1 MPEDFAGKT
10 LEGADLGGRDLHNA
24 DLSGANLRAAILVN
38 TNLIGANMTGADLSG
53 SNLTGASLQRANL
66 SEANLTGTDL
76 RGAKLTNANLREAN
90 LTGANLRDASLG
102 EANLSGA
109 DLDGANFEGASLLRA
124 ILVGAN
130 LTNAYLHGVIW
141 NHDSPCIA
149 YRGINRGHSGNTS
162 CKWCTDGIMTSKQKE
177 AYNEAFEEWKKKQ
190 TIMVASIEPITLEGE
205 YKDVPSVSATC
216 SKCGHTTESYGQ
228 KDESILRSLAVLR
241 EECPLNETN
250 FYVCDEE
257 LLERK

>member
-1 MPEDFAGKT
+1 
-10 LEGADLGGRDLHNA
+10 
-24 DLSGANLRAAILVN
+24 
-38 TNLIGANMTGADLSG
+38 
-53 SNLTGASLQRANL
+53 
-66 SEANLTGTDL
+66 
-76 RGAKLTNANLREAN
+76 
-90 LTGANLRDASLG
+90 
-102 EANLSGA
+102 
-109 DLDGANFEGASLLRA
+109 
-124 ILVGAN
+124 
-130 LTNAYLHGVIW
+130 
-141 NHDSPCIA
+141 
-149 YRGINRGHSGNTS
+149 
-162 CKWCTDGIMTSKQKE
+162 MTSKQKE